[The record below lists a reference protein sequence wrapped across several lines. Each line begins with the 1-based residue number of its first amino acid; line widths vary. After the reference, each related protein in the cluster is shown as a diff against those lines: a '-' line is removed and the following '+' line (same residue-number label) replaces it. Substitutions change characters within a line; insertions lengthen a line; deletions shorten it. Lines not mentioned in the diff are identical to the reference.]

1 MFYYLIHYLEQWVHV
16 AISQLNKY
24 KLCNLMLQNLTTLK
38 GQYKNIKYFP
48 VQRHKQKYYT

>member
-1 MFYYLIHYLEQWVHV
+1 MFYYLINYLEQWVHV
-16 AISQLNKY
+16 TISQLNKY